1 VFETIVVGV
10 DASGHADQA
19 VQTVAKI
26 AAESKDKVVV
36 FHGVAV
42 HHAKG
47 TVYVIEPRDGA
58 QHLVAV
64 MWHSSPAAGVAATG
78 EVHRELATGTAW
90 CAGEDPLA
98 APLGSAD

>member
-1 VFETIVVGV
+1 MFETIVVGV

-47 TVYVIEPRDGA
+47 TVYVIEPRNGA

-64 MWHSSPAAGVAATG
+64 MWHSSPRRASPPPARCTGNWRPGRRGVPEKT
-78 EVHRELATGTAW
+78 R
-90 CAGEDPLA
+90 
-98 APLGSAD
+98 